1 MKTPSRRLTSI
12 VLLIALAAIAAP
24 RMAQAASLTATFTY
38 PTDGAT
44 TVNMSTPIQWT
55 TIAGAQAYYLYLGST
70 LGANNLANS
79 GELQQTS
86 YVALNVPTGVLVYA
100 RLWTKVSDVWR
111 FVDITFTATAANV
124 LDFTYPA
131 PGAVSADM
139 SQPFQWN
146 TITDAQTYYLY
157 IGTAVGLKD
166 LLDTGEFPTTSY
178 LAYNLPI
185 NQVLY
190 LRLWVKVS
198 ERWRYTDR
206 TIIATNTATQLAQF
220 IYPTNGATNVNVAQ
234 PITWST
240 ALNADKY
247 YLYVG
252 TTAGAKNL
260 VDSGEL
266 TGTSYLAATLPGGQT
281 LYATLWTRVAGTWR
295 STAITFTATASVT
308 PVASNFIYPTNGSTM
323 DISRPFTWT
332 SVPNVQA
339 YYLYVGTAVGTHN
352 IVNSGET
359 LATSFSAPNLPT
371 TGTFY
376 GRIYAKV
383 AGVWRSSDIVFST
396 SPLRATLITPANG
409 STGFIASTTPFTW
422 TSVPIADKYYLYVGT
437 SVGAKDLIDSQE
449 LCDQVTCLGGPLGTA
464 WNGLDGG
471 NSIGLGQL
479 VTGQTL
485 YARLWTM
492 VGGVWRYVDSTFATA
507 GAVTILDPLDGST
520 KEAVHQKYLWTL
532 VPGATAYRVTVQ
544 LLCDDTHFCT
554 EDQKTAL
561 LEDSGL
567 LDPTTNKQDLKN
579 GTMSYTAAK
588 EPPYTKLVVKVYV
601 QVGGVWYVAQ
611 ATYTHKRVL

>member
-38 PTDGAT
+38 PTNGDT

-55 TIAGAQAYYLYLGST
+55 TVGGAQAYYLYLGST

-100 RLWTKVSDVWR
+100 RLWTKAADVWR
-111 FVDITFTATAANV
+111 FTDITFTATAANV
-124 LDFTYPA
+124 LEFTNPA
-131 PGAVSADM
+131 PGAATADM

-146 TITDAQTYYLY
+146 TITDAQAYYLY
-157 IGTAVGLKD
+157 VGTAVGLTD
-166 LLDTGEFPTTSY
+166 LVNTGELPTTSY
-178 LAYNLPI
+178 LAYNLPV
-185 NQVLY
+185 NQLLY

-198 ERWRYTDR
+198 GSWRSIDR
-206 TIIATNTATQLAQF
+206 TVTATNTAVQLAQF
-220 IYPTNGATNVNVAQ
+220 INPTNGATNVDVGQ

-252 TTAGAKNL
+252 STAGAQNL
-260 VDSGEL
+260 VDSGET
-266 TGTSYLAATLPGGQT
+266 TGTSYLAATLPGGQL
-281 LYATLWTRVAGTWR
+281 LYATLWTHAGGTWR
-295 STAITFTATASVT
+295 YTAITFTATASVNA
-308 PVASNFIYPTNGSTM
+308 VAATFTYPTNGTTM
-323 DISRPFTWT
+323 DISRPFKWT
-332 SVPNVQA
+332 PVPNVQA
-339 YYLYVGTAVGTHN
+339 YYLYVGTTFGAKNV
-352 IVNSGET
+352 INSGET
-359 LATSFSAPNLPT
+359 LATSFSAANLPT

-376 GRIYAKV
+376 ARINTRV
-383 AGVWRSSDIVFST
+383 AGVWRSSDITFST
-396 SPLRATLITPANG
+396 SPLRASLITPANG

-422 TSVPIADKYYLYVGT
+422 TSVPIAEKYYLYVGT

-449 LCDQVTCLGGPLGTA
+449 LCDQVTCLGGPLATT

-485 YARLWTM
+485 YARLWT
-492 VGGVWRYVDSTFATA
+492 VIGGQWRYVDSTFTTA
-507 GAVTILDPLDGST
+507 GAVTIIDPEDGST
-520 KEAVHQKYLWTL
+520 KTNVHQKYTWTL
-532 VPGATAYRVTVQ
+532 VPGATSYRLTVQ
-544 LLCDDTHFCT
+544 LLCDETHFCT
-554 EDQKTAL
+554 EDQKTDL

-567 LDPTTNKQDLKN
+567 LDPTTKVQDLKN
-579 GTMSYTAAK
+579 GTMTYTGIK
-588 EPPYTKLVVKVYV
+588 EPPYAKLVVKVYV
-601 QVGGVWYVAQ
+601 QVGGVWYLAQ
-611 ATYTHKRVL
+611 SSYTHRRVL